1 MSKTYKVFTGI
12 GAAVAG
18 FLVTLAANAQSAFV
32 VPTSTANSATAYIG
46 SQLADAGTL
55 TVIAVAVGIPLLFYV
70 AHQVIGLFP
79 KSRGARRS

>member
-1 MSKTYKVFTGI
+1 MNKAYKWLGGV
-12 GAAVAG
+12 GAAVTG
-18 FLVTLAANAQSAFV
+18 LLVTLSAHAQTAFV
-32 VPTSTANSATAYIG
+32 VPTSTANTATAYIG
-46 SQLADAGTL
+46 SQLADSGTI